1 MQLAL
6 HLTPKDLPLPK
17 AIEQHI
23 QDKVAKLATVYRRV
37 QKCRIVL
44 EGPIHHHK
52 KGGPYKARIDL
63 SVPGAELVVNRHEAT
78 DLRVAIRDAFEAARR
93 RLEDYVQC
101 QRGEVK
107 THHVTLPAA
116 PAEPTASASV

>member
-1 MQLAL
+1 MQFAL

-17 AIEQHI
+17 AIEQRI
-23 QDKVAKLATVYRRV
+23 QDKVAKLAAVYHRI
-37 QKCRIVL
+37 QECRIVL
-44 EGPIHHHK
+44 EGPVHHHK

-63 SVPGAELVVNRHEAT
+63 SVPGAELVVNRHEAA

-107 THHVTLPAA
+107 THRVSPPEP
-116 PAEPTASASV
+116 PAEQTASANL

>member
-1 MQLAL
+1 MQFAL
-6 HLTPKDLPLPK
+6 HVTPKDLHLPK

-23 QDKVAKLATVYRRV
+23 QDKAAKLAAVYHRI
-37 QKCRIVL
+37 QKCRVVL
-44 EGPIHHHK
+44 EGPVHHHK

-63 SVPGAELVVNRHEAT
+63 SVPGAELVVNRHEAA
-78 DLRVAIRDAFEAARR
+78 DLRIAIRDAFEAARR

-107 THHVTLPAA
+107 THHLIPPEP
-116 PAEPTASASV
+116 PAESPTSASL